1 MNGYLVAEICSRYS
15 PVSSTA
21 SRDARNADL
30 TPTILPLDLIS
41 QADIQMHG
49 FQNGLSTPVKLDN
62 WQQLQKFF
70 NKRGLLVPKALIDD
84 TLKVSHHTH
93 THARGERPTTG
104 VLS

>member
-1 MNGYLVAEICSRYS
+1 MNGYLVAEICSRYY

-93 THARGERPTTG
+93 ARARAENPRQQ
-104 VLS
+104 VR